1 MIELKDVELSFG
13 DKQVL
18 NGVSFSIETGKT
30 LVVIGTSGAGKST
43 VLKCIS
49 GLAKPQSGQ
58 ILINGRDVMTADEK
72 ELREIR
78 SQIGMVFQYSALF
91 DYLTVFDNVAFGL
104 RRNTDLSE
112 AAIRDKVVEALSMV
126 NLSHTVD
133 MMPSELS
140 GGMRKRVALARSL
153 VLEPEYLLYDE
164 PTSGLDPI
172 TTAATN
178 KLINMGRD
186 MGKTSLVVT
195 HDIPTINTVADKI
208 VFIHAGRVIYEGL
221 YRDMIQSDN
230 PYVVQFMNG
239 RIEGP
244 IATIG

>member
-30 LVVIGTSGAGKST
+30 LAVIGTSGAGKST

-49 GLAKPQSGQ
+49 GLVKPQSGQ

-112 AAIRDKVVEALSMV
+112 AGIRDKVVEALSMV

>member
-1 MIELKDVELSFG
+1 MIELRNVSLSFG

-18 NGVSFSIETGKT
+18 KDVSFGIESGKT

-43 VLKCIS
+43 VLKCIC
-49 GLAKPQSGQ
+49 GLARPQEGQ
-58 ILINGRDVMTADEK
+58 ILIDGLDVMKADEK
-72 ELREIR
+72 TLRRIR
-78 SQIGMVFQYSALF
+78 SKIGMVFQYSALF
-91 DYLTVFDNVAFGL
+91 DYLTVFENVAFGL
-104 RRNTDLSE
+104 RKHTALSE
-112 AAIRDKVVEALSMV
+112 GEIREKVVETLSMV
-126 NLSHTVD
+126 NLSHTLD
-133 MMPSELS
+133 MLPSELS

-153 VLEPEYLLYDE
+153 VMEPSFLLYDE

-186 MGKTSLVVT
+186 LGKTSLVVT
-195 HDIPTINTVADKI
+195 HDIPTINSVADKI
-208 VFIHAGRVIYEGL
+208 VFIHSGSVIYEGF
-221 YRDMIQSDN
+221 YNDMIKSDN

-239 RIEGP
+239 RTEGP

>member
-1 MIELKDVELSFG
+1 MIELKGVELSFG

-18 NGVSFSIETGKT
+18 KGVSFSIETGRT
-30 LVVIGTSGAGKST
+30 LAVIGTSGAGKST
-43 VLKCIS
+43 VLKCIC
-49 GLAKPQSGQ
+49 GLARPQSGQ
-58 ILINGRDVMTADEK
+58 ILINGRDVMTASDR
-72 ELREIR
+72 ELKEIR
-78 SQIGMVFQYSALF
+78 GEIGMVFQYSALF
-91 DYLTVFDNVAFGL
+91 DYLTVYDNVAFGL

-112 AAIRDKVVEALSMV
+112 AAVRDKVTEALSMV
-126 NLSHTVD
+126 NLSHTVN

-140 GGMRKRVALARSL
+140 GGMKKRVALARSL
-153 VLEPEYLLYDE
+153 VLEPKFLLYDE

-178 KLINMGRD
+178 KLINMGRSL
-186 MGKTSLVVT
+186 GKTSLVVT
-195 HDIPTINTVADKI
+195 HDIPTINSVADKI

-221 YRDMIQSDN
+221 YGDMIQSDN

-239 RIEGP
+239 RTEGP